1 MKKIK
6 SKLILCLLLFGVL
19 LTNNTFAS
27 SNKVSYVESGKLKF
41 FTLRVNIHNSKSTSH
56 TISGEYQ
63 SGPSGHG
70 MVYYTKRGIAVQ
82 PPKKV
87 NGTGQSSYWNASFK
101 LPVGNIYKA
110 ETHVTSKGLKD
121 YVTDYLD

>member
-63 SGPSGHG
+63 SGPYGYG
-70 MVYYTKRGIAVQ
+70 RVYYTKRGIVQ
-82 PPKKV
+82 APKIV
-87 NGTGQSSYWNASFK
+87 YGTGQSSYWRATFELK
-101 LPVGNIYKA
+101 TGNIYKA
-110 ETHVTSKGLKD
+110 ETYVTSKGLKD